1 MTVMDIDEVFDP
13 FFSTKFTGRGLGL
26 PVVLGLVQAHNGVVT
41 VASEPG
47 QGSVFSVFFPISAEE
62 ATRQPGE
69 ADDTPEFDWSG
80 TVLLADD
87 DKIVLIITSAMLSNL
102 GFKVLTA
109 MDGIEAVEVF
119 RQHKDEIRFV
129 LSDFAMPRMNGLETL
144 TALRQIVPDI
154 PVIMASGYSEEQVM
168 DGTHPERPQAFLGKP
183 YGLEKLKE
191 AISHSLVRR
200 PKCTA
205 SNDIEDQ
212 TGSTML
218 QETDEDRTD
227 FG

>member
-1 MTVMDIDEVFDP
+1 
-13 FFSTKFTGRGLGL
+13 
-26 PVVLGLVQAHNGVVT
+26 VVLGLVQANNGVVT
-41 VASEPG
+41 VASDPG
-47 QGSVFSVFFPISAEE
+47 HGSVFSVFFPISAEE
-62 ATRQPGE
+62 VPPQPGE
-69 ADDTPEFDWSG
+69 ADNAPEFDWSG
-80 TVLLADD
+80 TVLLVDD

-109 MDGIEAVEVF
+109 MDGLDAVEVF

-168 DGTHPERPQAFLGKP
+168 DDAHPECPQAFLGKP

-191 AISHSLVRR
+191 AIRHSLVRE

-205 SNDIEDQ
+205 SDDIADQ
-212 TGSTML
+212 AGSTL
-218 QETDEDRTD
+218 L
-227 FG
+227 